1 MRLCLGLYNNV
12 QRLPRIHSHIRGL
25 FWTSKLF
32 LLAWTWR
39 PPLISQLTV
48 CTCHLSECVY
58 VWVCIIMCKDCREYI
73 FTFMAC
79 FGHQSCFRWRRLGGR
94 HWLHNCPFAHQSW
107 ANNVQRLPQIHSH
120 IRGLFW
126 TSKLFLLAS
135 TWRPPPISQLPVC
148 TCHLVNAFM
157 FGSV

>member
-107 ANNVQRLPQIHSH
+107 ANNVQRLRKYILTFVACFGHQSC
-120 IRGLFW
+120 FC
-126 TSKLFLLAS
+126 
-135 TWRPPPISQLPVC
+135 WRRLGGRHRFHNCPFA
-148 TCHLVNAFM
+148 LVT
-157 FGSV
+157 